1 MNCSSEFKLINLFSR
16 YVKINQKTTTKKY
29 VLTSFIHYV
38 RDKEKLGDC
47 IELHDQDFTELII
60 KCKI

>member
-29 VLTSFIHYV
+29 VLASFTHFV
-38 RDKEKLGDC
+38 RDKEKLWE
-47 IELHDQDFTELII
+47 IVLNNMI
-60 KCKI
+60 KISLNL